1 MEDYLNVIDED
12 LWRSIRDGPFRASMV
27 EVVGTAAHHE
37 NFIVTWRKIEAT
49 DKRYIR
55 ELRAALPPFIYN
67 YIHGCKTAQKIWN
80 TLKEKFQGNEHT

>member
-37 NFIVTWRKIEAT
+37 NFIVT
-49 DKRYIR
+49 
-55 ELRAALPPFIYN
+55 
-67 YIHGCKTAQKIWN
+67 
-80 TLKEKFQGNEHT
+80 